1 MSAADKQL
9 AAQLAQPEGLHAVW
23 RSTAR
28 APDGTPNKV
37 IQGWLSEGGLLTQRL
52 RDNCGKR
59 FKMRLLDSR
68 TGSVS
73 AGLRREV
80 LLCCG
85 DNACIYAV
93 TEIPAT
99 TLAAHAWLSKLG
111 DEPLGEALRSRDNVT
126 RSAFEYA
133 LIDAARL
140 PADINPEQP
149 VWARRSEFSIGG
161 DALAV
166 TEVFL
171 PGLAHCSADADNS

>member
-9 AAQLAQPEGLHAVW
+9 AAQITQPEGLSLVW
-23 RSTAR
+23 RDTAGGPE
-28 APDGTPNKV
+28 APDEFT
-37 IQGWLSEGGLLTQRL
+37 QGWLSEAGLLTQRL
-52 RDNCGKR
+52 RKNCGER
-59 FKMRLLDSR
+59 FKMRLLHSQ
-68 TGSVS
+68 TGRAT

-85 DNACIYAV
+85 NNACIYAI

-99 TLAAHAWLSKLG
+99 TLAAHDWLSKLG
-111 DEPLGEALRSRDNVT
+111 DEPLGEALRSRDNVS

-140 PADINPEQP
+140 PADINPAHP
-149 VWARRSEFSIGG
+149 VWARRSEFRIGG
-161 DALAV
+161 DALTV

-171 PGLAHCSADADNS
+171 PGLAHCSAGVNHS